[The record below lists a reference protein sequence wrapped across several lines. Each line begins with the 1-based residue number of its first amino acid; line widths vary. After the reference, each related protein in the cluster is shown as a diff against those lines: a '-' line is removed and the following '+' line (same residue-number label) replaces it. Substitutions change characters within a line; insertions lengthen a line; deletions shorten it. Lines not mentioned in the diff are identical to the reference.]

1 MLIPLLSL
9 AALGVAIALSIFSR
23 LNVGL
28 LALGF
33 AYALGILGAG
43 MTVKQVNAGFPV
55 NLLLTLLG
63 LTLLFGHARA
73 NGTLDRIAGFAVQLG
88 RGRPGLLPMVFFVL
102 AALLGT
108 IGAGNIGAVAL
119 LAPIGMAVAHE
130 AGVPPF
136 LMALMIAC
144 GGNAAALS
152 PLAPTG
158 VIAVELMQKISL
170 PNSGWHNYLHCLL
183 AHTLVGFGGYFSFG
197 GIRLLRDR
205 PSAEQASRIEALL
218 AARQQPFATR
228 HLLTLTVMLALLVSV
243 SIWRLDVGA
252 LALGGALLLT
262 LLRASDEEQA
272 MQTIPWGTVLMVC
285 GMTTLMAILERTGG
299 ISLFTRLLVLLS
311 TPHTAPGVM
320 GLVTGV
326 LSAYSSSSGVVLP
339 AFLPMIPGLIQK
351 LGGGNALALAD
362 SVNVGAHLVD
372 VSPLSTLGA
381 LCLAHAAKEV
391 DTRILYRQLLA
402 WGLSMAVVGALYCYV
417 VFGLLRHG

>member
-1 MLIPLLSL
+1 MLVPLLSL

-183 AHTLVGFGGYFSFG
+183 AHTLVGFGGYFCFG

-228 HLLTLTVMLALLVSV
+228 HLLTLVVMLGLLVSV

-272 MQTIPWGTVLMVC
+272 MHTIPWGTVLMVC

-299 ISLFTRLLVLLS
+299 IGLFTRLLVRLS